1 MLNPVDPTTTPAWKR
16 LTELHDTMTPDL
28 RAWFA
33 DDPERAE
40 RFSYELGDLYVDLS
54 KNLLTDDV
62 RDALVELA
70 EQVDV
75 PGRRDAM
82 YAGEHINITEDRAVL
97 HTALRRPAADSLT
110 VDGQDVVVDIEGGQ
124 NKHVHVQIGVGDD
137 RPRCRDAV
145 GPRHADVHAHDVGP
159 GRAHHAHRLPAAGG
173 LSHHRDVVVLLQQD
187 AEAGADHRLVVHEYH
202 PDHASSS

>member
-16 LTELHDTMTPDL
+16 LTELHDSMTPDL

-40 RFSYELGDLYVDLS
+40 RFSYELGGPLRRPA

-62 RDALVELA
+62 RDALAQLA
-70 EQVDV
+70 REVDV

-97 HTALRRPAADSLT
+97 HTALRR
-110 VDGQDVVVDIEGGQ
+110 
-124 NKHVHVQIGVGDD
+124 
-137 RPRCRDAV
+137 
-145 GPRHADVHAHDVGP
+145 
-159 GRAHHAHRLPAAGG
+159 
-173 LSHHRDVVVLLQQD
+173 
-187 AEAGADHRLVVHEYH
+187 EAGT
-202 PDHASSS
+202 P

>member
-33 DDPERAE
+33 DDPERAK

-82 YAGEHINITEDRAVL
+82 YAGEHINITEDRAVPVSYT
-97 HTALRRPAADSLT
+97 HLT
-110 VDGQDVVVDIEGGQ
+110 
-124 NKHVHVQIGVGDD
+124 
-137 RPRCRDAV
+137 
-145 GPRHADVHAHDVGP
+145 
-159 GRAHHAHRLPAAGG
+159 LPTTPY
-173 LSHHRDVVVLLQQD
+173 V
-187 AEAGADHRLVVHEYH
+187 
-202 PDHASSS
+202 

>member
-33 DDPERAE
+33 DDPERAK

-62 RDALVELA
+62 RAALVELA

-82 YAGEHINITEDRAVL
+82 YAGEHINITEDRAAL
-97 HTALRRPAADSLT
+97 HTALRRPATDSLT
-110 VDGQDVVVDIEGGQ
+110 VDGQDVAAPHPEA
-124 NKHVHVQIGVGDD
+124 
-137 RPRCRDAV
+137 PRASW
-145 GPRHADVHAHDVGP
+145 AA
-159 GRAHHAHRLPAAGG
+159 ALELPNVRG
-173 LSHHRDVVVLLQQD
+173 
-187 AEAGADHRLVVHEYH
+187 LVVGRSLLYPGNDDVEAAV
-202 PDHASSS
+202 DAAVALL

>member
-16 LTELHDTMTPDL
+16 LTELHDSMTPDL

-33 DDPERAE
+33 DDPQRAE

-62 RDALVELA
+62 RDALAELA

-97 HTALRRPAADSLT
+97 HTALRRPATDSLS
-110 VDGQDVVVDIEGGQ
+110 VDGQDAAAD
-124 NKHVHVQIGVGDD
+124 
-137 RPRCRDAV
+137 
-145 GPRHADVHAHDVGP
+145 GPPGP
-159 GRAHHAHRLPAAGG
+159 AKR
-173 LSHHRDVVVLLQQD
+173 
-187 AEAGADHRLVVHEYH
+187 
-202 PDHASSS
+202 

>member
-16 LTELHDTMTPDL
+16 LTELHESLTPDL

-54 KNLLTDDV
+54 KNLLIDDV
-62 RDALVELA
+62 RDALAELA
-70 EQVDV
+70 TQVDV

-97 HTALRRPAADSLT
+97 HTALRRPATDSLT
-110 VDGQDVVVDIEGGQ
+110 VDGQDVV
-124 NKHVHVQIGVGDD
+124 
-137 RPRCRDAV
+137 
-145 GPRHADVHAHDVGP
+145 ADVHEVLERIYAFARRVRSGEWTGITGKPIKTVVNIGIGGSDLGP
-159 GRAHHAHRLPAAGG
+159 
-173 LSHHRDVVVLLQQD
+173 VMV
-187 AEAGADHRLVVHEYH
+187 
-202 PDHASSS
+202 